1 MPPEGALS
9 DEQLAMN
16 AIDVPVGEGTRV
28 FLNFSVSLE
37 DGSEV
42 DSNFGGEPVDFVVG
56 DGSLLPGFERRLF
69 GMSPGERQMFTV
81 PPEDAFGQPNNNNV
95 QVISRE
101 HFDDDAELEIGLVF
115 SFADAGGGELPGL
128 VVAFDED
135 EVTVDFNH
143 PLSGRTIL
151 FDVLVHRVEPAEL
164 H

>member
-1 MPPEGALS
+1 MDS
-9 DEQLAMN
+9 MN
-16 AIDVPVGEGTRV
+16 VPVSEGTRV

-42 DSNFGGEPVDFVVG
+42 DTNFGSDPVDFVVG
-56 DGSLLPGFERRLF
+56 DGSLLPGFERVIF
-69 GMSPGERQMFTV
+69 GMSAGERHMFTV
-81 PPEDAFGQPNNNNV
+81 SPENAFGQPNDNNV
-95 QVISRE
+95 QYLPRDQ
-101 HFDDDAELEIGLVF
+101 FDEDLELEIGLVF
-115 SFADAGGGELPGL
+115 SFADASGGEVPGMII
-128 VVAFDED
+128 AFDED